1 MVLTKIMKRKDAS
14 SVFVAI
20 VLAMIIGQL
29 LTQLT
34 MPLSSL
40 FFEQKEGLGFPGF
53 SVQGSYLQPLLWA
66 VAQIVLFEVFA
77 WLYLTISDMARKKR

>member
-1 MVLTKIMKRKDAS
+1 MVLIKVLERKDAS
-14 SVFVAI
+14 SVFVAV
-20 VLAMIIGQL
+20 VLAMIVGQL

-34 MPLSSL
+34 MPLTSL
-40 FFEQKEGLGFPGF
+40 LFQDKEGFGSPSF
-53 SVQGSYLQPLLWA
+53 SFQGSYLQPLVWA